1 MLFAFRSHGSSRK
14 LSQLL
19 TSTTQRFSGL
29 ETVAGIL
36 TENLVAIS
44 VSRALK
50 FGRALETRLRSL
62 LCVNG
67 SIIKN
72 LQTLTS
78 VVYVTPFATRY
89 GSGILDMSACLF
101 FLYAYAEVC
110 SRSCSRTSNIHTL
123 HSLVICV
130 RRLSVFMRKFV
141 AALVL
146 ERVISIHFIR
156 LLFVFNSPLECLGV
170 SLCLWAPSFRTRNHV
185 VTHLFWLFFL
195 SFTVLYVY
203 AKVCSRSCFR
213 TSNMHTLHSLVICVR
228 RLSVLGFCYVCG
240 RLFVE
245 RVIFTHLSACLFVF
259 KLIISVHG
267 CYTPATGRHEP
278 SRIVAVRAN
287 LATRLG
293 SSRSVNFLR
302 GRCTLPLSL
311 FAT

>member
-1 MLFAFRSHGSSRK
+1 MLFAFRSHGPSQK

-44 VSRALK
+44 VSRAFPLK
-50 FGRALETRLRSL
+50 FERALETRLRSL

-78 VVYVTPFATRY
+78 DVYVTPFATRY

-130 RRLSVFMRKFV
+130 QL
-141 AALVL
+141 AA
-146 ERVISIHFIR
+146 
-156 LLFVFNSPLECLGV
+156 
-170 SLCLWAPSFRTRNHV
+170 
-185 VTHLFWLFFL
+185 
-195 SFTVLYVY
+195 
-203 AKVCSRSCFR
+203 
-213 TSNMHTLHSLVICVR
+213 
-228 RLSVLGFCYVCG
+228 
-240 RLFVE
+240 
-245 RVIFTHLSACLFVF
+245 
-259 KLIISVHG
+259 
-267 CYTPATGRHEP
+267 
-278 SRIVAVRAN
+278 
-287 LATRLG
+287 
-293 SSRSVNFLR
+293 
-302 GRCTLPLSL
+302 
-311 FAT
+311 